1 MPALVSKKHCKPL
14 FKFSERLLEK
24 GKKPK
29 VAVVAVMHKM
39 IRIVFAVLT
48 KGQAFN
54 EDML

>member
-1 MPALVSKKHCKPL
+1 M
-14 FKFSERLLEK
+14 FKFADRLIEK

-39 IRIVFAVLT
+39 IRIIFAVLT
-48 KGQAFN
+48 KGQVFN